1 MSSSMY
7 VCKISVSTAL
17 KLEDQAHLPAR
28 QAFLGTIISAQGS
41 FCSDFSGFITIDDKG
56 IGKGST

>member
-1 MSSSMY
+1 MVCMY
-7 VCKISVSTAL
+7 VRLLLTPSDDS
-17 KLEDQAHLPAR
+17 QAHLPAR
-28 QAFLGTIISAQGS
+28 QASLGTIISAQGS